1 MTDETR
7 QSPTET
13 VSHVVKGWAVWHP
26 TKGFDAYAYEG
37 AIAYADIAD
46 DLLEEVTDLNE
57 TDGTDK
63 ITGWRIVAVNVTLAD
78 PKQLNT
84 LQRPEGK

>member
-1 MTDETR
+1 MTDKTR
-7 QSPTET
+7 QTPARTD
-13 VSHVVKGWAVWHP
+13 VVKGWAIWHP

-46 DLLEEVTDLNE
+46 DLIEEVNNLNE

-63 ITGWRIVAVNVTLAD
+63 TNGWRIIAVNITPAPLSS
-78 PKQLNT
+78 T
-84 LQRPEGK
+84 HRPEAP